1 MHQCHFMVH
10 GGLAADGRNRRTT
23 SARVARS
30 SNDHIGQRSQDSGDE
45 TQPACPGHL
54 HVHMLVADVLAV
66 TRFERRLSCG
76 MHNVCMTTAPL
87 QPAGP
92 AEQAEAQT
100 LLFGFLDPGNRADPF
115 RLGAQFRDRGAILLP
130 DAHLAVFSTYR
141 DCDDV
146 LRHPSSSSDRTK
158 STAAQAQVEA
168 QIRELTAAGA
178 PPPPQVPPGFLFLD
192 PPDHTRLRKL
202 VSKAFAPKMVNS
214 LRPDI
219 SALVDG
225 MLDRIAENGSFD
237 VVEDFAYPF
246 PVAVICRLL
255 GVPLDDEPKFSHASG
270 LLAQALDPFVTFT
283 GSASDGLQERLDAG
297 TWLREYLHD
306 LIERRRSQP
315 GDDLMSGL
323 VEVEES
329 GDQLTAQEIV
339 STCLLLLVA
348 GHETTV
354 NLIGNAILALLREP
368 SQWAAL
374 GADATRVSAVIE
386 ETLRYDPPV
395 QMVGRIAL
403 DDMTIGEVEV
413 PEGDVMMLLLAA
425 AHRDPA
431 EFDRPDTF
439 DPDRGTLRHLGFG
452 RGLHYCLGAPLARM
466 EAGIAL
472 SEVTARF
479 PHARLDSQPQYKA
492 NVTLR
497 GLSEL
502 TVAV

>member
-1 MHQCHFMVH
+1 
-10 GGLAADGRNRRTT
+10 
-23 SARVARS
+23 
-30 SNDHIGQRSQDSGDE
+30 
-45 TQPACPGHL
+45 
-54 HVHMLVADVLAV
+54 
-66 TRFERRLSCG
+66 
-76 MHNVCMTTAPL
+76 
-87 QPAGP
+87 
-92 AEQAEAQT
+92 
-100 LLFGFLDPGNRADPF
+100 
-115 RLGAQFRDRGAILLP
+115 
-130 DAHLAVFSTYR
+130 
-141 DCDDV
+141 
-146 LRHPSSSSDRTK
+146 
-158 STAAQAQVEA
+158 
-168 QIRELTAAGA
+168 
-178 PPPPQVPPGFLFLD
+178 
-192 PPDHTRLRKL
+192 
-202 VSKAFAPKMVNS
+202 
-214 LRPDI
+214 
-219 SALVDG
+219 
-225 MLDRIAENGSFD
+225 MLDRIAENGRFD
-237 VVEDFAYPF
+237 VVEDFAYPL

-255 GVPLDDEPKFSHASG
+255 GVPLEDEPQFSHASG

-297 TWLREYLHD
+297 TWLREYLHG

-374 GADATRVSAVIE
+374 GADAARVSAVIE

-403 DDMTIGEVEV
+403 DDMTIGEIEV

-439 DPDRGTLRHLGFG
+439 DPDRGALRHLGFG
-452 RGLHYCLGAPLARM
+452 RGLHYCLGAPLARL

-479 PHARLDSQPQYKA
+479 PRARLDSAPQYKA

>member
-1 MHQCHFMVH
+1 
-10 GGLAADGRNRRTT
+10 
-23 SARVARS
+23 
-30 SNDHIGQRSQDSGDE
+30 
-45 TQPACPGHL
+45 
-54 HVHMLVADVLAV
+54 MLVADVLAV

-255 GVPLDDEPKFSHASG
+255 GVPLDDEPKFRHASG